1 MGTFGRTIMSK
12 EIMSMLRKEY
22 TMRLLEALTETD
34 LLDKSGKVVVGAG
47 LKVRHKDSQ
56 FEYTI
61 DSVDQ
66 GPDGEYKITLR
77 NPDAPR
83 FEPAESDA
91 LLGEDDGLI
100 PSPVL
105 EPETMPV
112 EDEPVV
118 KIDTS
123 ESEPLV
129 GPDDIIVI
137 DQSEFEKD
145 YEVK

>member
-1 MGTFGRTIMSK
+1 MSK
-12 EIMSMLRKEY
+12 EILNMMRKEY

-56 FEYTI
+56 FEYTV

-77 NPDAPR
+77 NPDTPR
-83 FEPAESDA
+83 FEPAESDS
-91 LLGEDDGLI
+91 LLGEDDGLL
-100 PSPVL
+100 PSP
-105 EPETMPV
+105 EMMPPG
-112 EDEPVV
+112 DDPVV
-118 KIDTS
+118 KVNTAS
-123 ESEPLV
+123 EEEPLV
-129 GPDDIIVI
+129 GPDDMIVI

>member
-1 MGTFGRTIMSK
+1 MSK
-12 EIMSMLRKEY
+12 EILNMMRKEY

-56 FEYTI
+56 FEYTV

-77 NPDAPR
+77 NPDTPR
-83 FEPAESDA
+83 FEPAESDT
-91 LLGEDDGLI
+91 LLGEDDGLL
-100 PSPVL
+100 PSP
-105 EPETMPV
+105 EMMPTG
-112 EDEPVV
+112 DDPVV
-118 KIDTS
+118 KVNTAS
-123 ESEPLV
+123 EEEPLV
-129 GPDDIIVI
+129 GPDDMIVI

>member
-1 MGTFGRTIMSK
+1 MGTFGRAIMSK

-22 TMRLLEALTETD
+22 TMRLLEALTGTD

-56 FEYTI
+56 YEYTI

-83 FEPAESDA
+83 FEPSESDS
-91 LLGEDDGLI
+91 LLGEEDGLM
-100 PSPVL
+100 PT
-105 EPETMPV
+105 PEMMPAE
-112 EDEPVV
+112 EDPVV
-118 KIDTS
+118 KVNTS
-123 ESEPLV
+123 SEEEPLV
-129 GPDDIIVI
+129 GPDDMIVI

>member
-1 MGTFGRTIMSK
+1 MSRQ
-12 EIMSMLRKEY
+12 ILNMLRKEY

-77 NPDAPR
+77 NPDTPR

-91 LLGEDDGLI
+91 LLGEDDGLL
-100 PSPVL
+100 PSPAL
-105 EPETMPV
+105 DALP
-112 EDEPVV
+112 DEEVV
-118 KIDTS
+118 KVATS
-123 ESEPLV
+123 TDDEPLV
-129 GPDDIIVI
+129 GPDDLIVI
-137 DQSEFEKD
+137 DQKEFEKD
-145 YEVK
+145 YEVR

>member
-1 MGTFGRTIMSK
+1 MSK
-12 EIMSMLRKEY
+12 EILNMMRKEY

-56 FEYTI
+56 FEYTV

-66 GPDGEYKITLR
+66 GPDGDYKITLR
-77 NPDAPR
+77 NPDTPR

-91 LLGEDDGLI
+91 LLGEEDGLM
-100 PSPVL
+100 PA
-105 EPETMPV
+105 PEMMPPK
-112 EDEPVV
+112 DDPVV
-118 KIDTS
+118 KVNTAS
-123 ESEPLV
+123 EEEPLV
-129 GPDDIIVI
+129 GPDDVIVI